1 MRRARPLF
9 LLAILVISGYVAV
22 TYRHQL
28 AEIRRNAPTAPKPL
42 DQGVNAT
49 ATDWHWE
56 KSSGNGPAVAVRAKN
71 FRQIKEPSRFEL
83 EKVDL
88 KIYRGDGK
96 SYDHVLSERAIFDM
110 AEAFLYS
117 EGEADITM
125 GEEEGKA
132 PSPARLIHIKSSGI
146 RFDSKTGKAETD
158 REATFVFER
167 GEGKAVGAVYDP
179 STRELLLRSKAQLV
193 WHDRKSANPRP
204 MKVEADQILYLE
216 NESKV
221 VLSPWAKLTR
231 DNMTLEGKG
240 ALVMLDKN
248 GIRQVDTTSA
258 KGADK
263 FPGRVLDYA
272 ADQLTMS
279 LNEKSEVEKIKG
291 QGNATL
297 TTTTEFA
304 VTNTHSNQVDL
315 DFDVTGSES
324 ILRRALATGQTVV
337 ESKPIAR
344 PGRPP
349 AETRILRSET
359 VEMTMRA
366 GGKEIDAIDTPTP
379 GVLEFLPNH
388 PGQRRRRVDGDRFHI
403 LYGAANTLESFRT
416 NNARTRTENEPKQ
429 GKPQPPALTSSKELQ
444 AQFAPKSGEMIRLEQ
459 SGDFRYEE
467 ADRKARSERALLD
480 QASNRITLVQ
490 DARVWDS
497 TGATSADQIVLDQKS
512 EDFTAEGHVNSSR
525 LPDRKGSGSAMLS
538 KDQPTQARAAKMVTR
553 DKQSLVV
560 YDGNAILWQ
569 GANRLQADHI
579 EIERKNGL
587 LRANGH
593 VVSQLIDQ
601 QNDAEAAK
609 PKNAAPVFTLITAP
623 SMTYSDKDRVAHYT
637 GGVFL
642 RRAGL
647 DVRSRELRA
656 YLKDESKQKKDD
668 KKENESSLEKA
679 AADGSVVIVQ
689 VAADR
694 TRRGTS
700 EHADYYVDEQKIVL
714 EQGRPE
720 LQDSLRGVTRGK
732 QLIYFADDD
741 RLLVNGV
748 PAQPAVS
755 KIRRK

>member
-9 LLAILVISGYVAV
+9 LLAILVISGYLAV

-28 AEIRRNAPTAPKPL
+28 AELRRNAPPTPKPL

-56 KSSGNGPAVAVRAKN
+56 KSSGNGPAVSVRAKN

-88 KIYRGDGK
+88 KIYRADGK

-125 GEEEGKA
+125 GEEEGKP
-132 PSPARLIHIKSSGI
+132 PSPARLVHIKSSGI
-146 RFDSKTGKAETD
+146 RFDSKTGKAETS
-158 REATFVFER
+158 REATFLFER

-179 STRELLLRSKAQLV
+179 LTRELLLRSKAQLI
-193 WHDRKSANPRP
+193 WHDRGPVNPRP

-231 DNMTLEGKG
+231 GNMTLEGKG
-240 ALVMLDKN
+240 ALVTLDKN
-248 GIRQVDTTSA
+248 GIRQVDTTAA
-258 KGADK
+258 KGSDR

-279 LNEKSEVEKIKG
+279 FNEKSEVEKIRG
-291 QGNATL
+291 TGGATL
-297 TTTTEFA
+297 TATTAFA
-304 VTNTHSNQVDL
+304 VTSTHSSQIDL
-315 DFDVTGSES
+315 DFNATGNES
-324 ILRRALATGQTVV
+324 ILRRAAATGQAVV

-344 PGRPP
+344 TDRPP

-359 VEMTMRA
+359 VEMTMRPD
-366 GGKEIDAIDTPTP
+366 GREIDAIHTPTP
-379 GVLEFLPNH
+379 GVLEFLPNL
-388 PGQRRRRVDGDRFHI
+388 PGQRRRRVDGDRFDI
-403 LYGAANTLESFRT
+403 VYGAANTIESFHT
-416 NNARTRTENEPKQ
+416 NNARTRTESGP
-429 GKPQPPALTSSKELQ
+429 GKGRPRAPALTSSRELQ
-444 AQFAPKSGEMIRLEQ
+444 AYFAPKTGEMTRLEQ

-467 ADRKARSERALLD
+467 AERKARSERALLD
-480 QASNRITLVQ
+480 QTSNRITLIQ
-490 DARVWDS
+490 DARVWDAS
-497 TGATSADQIVLDQKS
+497 GATSADQIVLDQKS

-538 KDQPTQARAAKMVTR
+538 GDEPTQARAMRMTTR
-553 DKQSLVV
+553 DQQSLVI
-560 YDGNAILWQ
+560 YDGNAVLWQ
-569 GANRLQADHI
+569 GANRLRADHI

-587 LRANGH
+587 LRAHGH
-593 VVSQLIDQ
+593 VASQLIDRPDEAQ
-601 QNDAEAAK
+601 AAK

-656 YLKDESKQKKDD
+656 YLKDESKRKGG
-668 KKENESSLEKA
+668 KESGSSVEKA
-679 AADGSVVIVQ
+679 AADGGVVIVQ
-689 VAADR
+689 TAPDR
-694 TRRGTS
+694 TRRGVS
-700 EHADYYVDEQKIVL
+700 EHADYYVDEQKIIL
-714 EQGRPE
+714 EQGSPE
-720 LQDSLRGVTRGK
+720 LRDSLRGVTKGK
-732 QLIYFADDD
+732 QLTYFAGDD

-748 PAQPAVS
+748 TAQPAVS
-755 KIRRK
+755 RIRRK